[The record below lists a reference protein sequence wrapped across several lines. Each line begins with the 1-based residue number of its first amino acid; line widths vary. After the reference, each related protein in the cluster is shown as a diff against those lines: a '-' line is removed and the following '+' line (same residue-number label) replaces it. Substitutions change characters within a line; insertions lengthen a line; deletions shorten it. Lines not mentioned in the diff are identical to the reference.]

1 MARLWDVKSGELLG
15 SFKGH
20 LCSLKSVAFTPEEKG
35 NISPTQ
41 HVLRVKAYIVYKIE
55 EKAGFHKYKQL
66 FVFMKNIAQLILI
79 ISSVVLFNSC
89 VLYWGQRWEHYGLG
103 YQMQQKRYL
112 FNTELEQN
120 WGIFMG
126 IDTPSFY
133 ILKNICDRFTFPHRW
148 LLQTGQADQRR
159 SQQG

>member
-41 HVLRVKAYIVYKIE
+41 TQHVLRVKAYIVYKIE

-66 FVFMKNIAQLILI
+66 LVFMKNVAWLILI
-79 ISSVVLFNSC
+79 ISSVFCLIAVFCTGARDGNIMVWDTRCS
-89 VLYWGQRWEHYGLG
+89 
-103 YQMQQKRYL
+103 KK
-112 FNTELEQN
+112 
-120 WGIFMG
+120 GI
-126 IDTPSFY
+126 Y
-133 ILKNICDRFTFPHRW
+133 FT
-148 LLQTGQADQRR
+148 LN
-159 SQQG
+159 